1 MWHPR
6 LPDSRGFRW
15 FFVDVATELDLD
27 SFGSAEDLFD
37 AVGVESAT
45 STWRGLW
52 STVELEPEA
61 EVGSSSIMS
70 SRGVAPMQTGVV
82 VCEGSIEA
90 ERDRD
95 LDPCLDDDMAALMVH
110 CALGVLTLLERLGSR
125 GGSSMMKPT
134 EGLVLAF
141 F

>member
-1 MWHPR
+1 MAPSASRLAR
-6 LPDSRGFRW
+6 LPL
-15 FFVDVATELDLD
+15 VATELDLD

-110 CALGVLTLLERLGSR
+110 CALGFLSLLERLGSR